1 MKLPRNERRR
11 LARCDRI
18 WSDKIKIR
26 DKHSC
31 QICGITN
38 GASIESAHVIPRT
51 FMETRHDMKNGIAL
65 CYLHHKVGMF
75 SLHNNPLWF
84 YECLKENNKGKLFF
98 RNINPRV

>member
-1 MKLPRNERRR
+1 MT
-11 LARCDRI
+11 RCDKI
-18 WSDKIKIR
+18 WSNKIKIR

-38 GASIESAHVIPRT
+38 GASIESAHIIPRT

-84 YECLKENNKGKLFF
+84 YEWLKENKREQFDYLVAKMHS
-98 RNINPRV
+98 IAEKKHKIIK